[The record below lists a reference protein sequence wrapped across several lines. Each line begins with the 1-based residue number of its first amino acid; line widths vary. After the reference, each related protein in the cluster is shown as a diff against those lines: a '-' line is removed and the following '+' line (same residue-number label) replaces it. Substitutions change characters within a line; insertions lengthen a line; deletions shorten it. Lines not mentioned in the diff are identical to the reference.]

1 MNPCPCGYFND
12 RSRECHCTQPMIQR
26 HMGKI
31 SGPLLDRIDIH
42 IEVPAVN
49 YKELRAGNEP
59 ERLSE
64 DSRTGDASPGNPDAE
79 VRVLTLAFILQCP
92 DGPAAYP
99 NVLRIVRRLRASLG
113 TRHDSAWHDR
123 PSHTTLTSR
132 PPIDQSPLTCY
143 KDWFCPG
150 SPVASSASDR
160 RPLRGKT
167 SDAAKLNTPVKPC
180 SGSVFGTP
188 AMRSPALF
196 IIVSGWCCSPG
207 GSA

>member
-1 MNPCPCGYFND
+1 M
-12 RSRECHCTQPMIQR
+12 
-26 HMGKI
+26 
-31 SGPLLDRIDIH
+31 
-42 IEVPAVN
+42 N

-64 DSRTGDASPGNPDAE
+64 DSRTGDASPGNPHAE
-79 VRVLTLAFILQCP
+79 VRVLTLAFVLQCP

-113 TRHDSAWHDR
+113 TRHDPAWHDR
-123 PSHTTLTSR
+123 PRHTTLTSR
-132 PPIDQSPLTCY
+132 PPDRDVPIPIDQSPLTCY

-160 RPLRGKT
+160 RRLRGKT

-188 AMRSPALF
+188 AMRSPALSARA
-196 IIVSGWCCSPG
+196 SGWCCSPG